1 MAARTRGSG
10 GVVALWSRSIT
21 RGPYSTPHARKLTGG
36 ARPGMIR
43 ALSNLATMLQR
54 AGLLPEEIAA
64 RVREFAHAN
73 KVPLVE
79 VVVDRGV
86 LTEEELVKF
95 LQSKLMIP
103 EVEADLLGELERET
117 LRHLPAELA
126 WYHEVLPVSVDDVGN
141 LTLAMA
147 DPTDLRAVDAVAGHT
162 GAYLVRAVA
171 PLTALRRALERY
183 YGPRPEDLRTR
194 ITSDPTP
201 ATGTAVPPQAVPAP
215 AEPPS
220 PEVASSPEAPSTPP
234 PAEPAAATPSSE
246 PPPVRP
252 APPVRA
258 GPGTVRRDTLRP
270 PSDEVVPPL
279 SPVAFARVLP
289 RLVAAA
295 DRDEITQVLL
305 DFLAEGF
312 SRVIMFVH
320 LQQQLRGRDARGDDL
335 LLEAVTQVR
344 IPTTGPSLFRDVIER
359 GAPHFGPW
367 RTDTKINAAFAQAMG
382 GITGNVL
389 LLPVKLRER
398 VPILVYASNT
408 PHPVDPRSLH
418 ELVDGISGALE
429 RLIFRRKS
437 LDNLPKQ
444 G

>member
-1 MAARTRGSG
+1 
-10 GVVALWSRSIT
+10 
-21 RGPYSTPHARKLTGG
+21 
-36 ARPGMIR
+36 
-43 ALSNLATMLQR
+43 MLQR
-54 AGLLPEEIAA
+54 AGLLPEDEAA
-64 RVREFAHAN
+64 RVREFAYAN

-79 VVVDRGV
+79 VVVDRGFA
-86 LTEEELVKF
+86 TEDELVKF

-183 YGPRPEDLRTR
+183 YGPRPEDLRAR
-194 ITSDPTP
+194 IMASEAAVSVPSPTP
-201 ATGTAVPPQAVPAP
+201 LVPAGPASPSSPAPVSQAVLA
-215 AEPPS
+215 
-220 PEVASSPEAPSTPP
+220 T
-234 PAEPAAATPSSE
+234 PAAASPPPE
-246 PPPVRP
+246 PPVRQ

-258 GPGTVRRDTLRP
+258 TAMVGRREAMRP
-270 PSDEVVPPL
+270 ASDDVVPL
-279 SPVAFARVLP
+279 SPTAFGRVLP
-289 RLVAAA
+289 RVVSAA

-359 GAPHFGPW
+359 GTPHFGPW
-367 RTDTKINAAFAQAMG
+367 RTDTKINAAFDQAMG
-382 GITGNVL
+382 GIRGNVL

-418 ELVDGISGALE
+418 ELVECISGALE

-437 LDNLPKQ
+437 MDNIPKQ
-444 G
+444 

>member
-1 MAARTRGSG
+1 
-10 GVVALWSRSIT
+10 
-21 RGPYSTPHARKLTGG
+21 
-36 ARPGMIR
+36 
-43 ALSNLATMLQR
+43 MLQR

-64 RVREFAHAN
+64 RIREFAHAN

-79 VVVDRGV
+79 VIVDRGV
-86 LTEEELVKF
+86 LTEDELVKF

-103 EVEADLLGELERET
+103 EVEADLLDELERET

-183 YGPRPEDLRTR
+183 YGARPDDLRSRIFGDPGSSSVGEALPSTKPTQEVPIQAPEASPEPEPRYEAPPTEEPPIEEPPIEEPPVEEHATHAEAEAESEADRHQDGR
-194 ITSDPTP
+194 ITSISTE
-201 ATGTAVPPQAVPAP
+201 AP
-215 AEPPS
+215 AR
-220 PEVASSPEAPSTPP
+220 APDPQLP
-234 PAEPAAATPSSE
+234 I
-246 PPPVRP
+246 
-252 APPVRA
+252 APPVRTSVS
-258 GPGTVRRDTLRP
+258 TVSRETLRAAT
-270 PSDEVVPPL
+270 SDEVVPPL
-279 SPVAFARVLP
+279 SPIAFARVLP
-289 RLVAAA
+289 RVVEAA

-359 GAPHFGPW
+359 GTPHFGPW
-367 RTDTKINAAFAQAMG
+367 RTDTKINTAFDLAMG
-382 GITGNVL
+382 SIKGNVL

-437 LDNLPKQ
+437 MDNIPKQ

>member
-1 MAARTRGSG
+1 
-10 GVVALWSRSIT
+10 
-21 RGPYSTPHARKLTGG
+21 
-36 ARPGMIR
+36 
-43 ALSNLATMLQR
+43 MLQR
-54 AGLLPEEIAA
+54 AGLLPEDEAA
-64 RVREFAHAN
+64 RIREFAYAN

-79 VVVDRGV
+79 VIVDRG
-86 LTEEELVKF
+86 LSTEDELVKF
-95 LQSKLMIP
+95 VQSKLMIP

-147 DPTDLRAVDAVAGHT
+147 DPTDLRAVDAVAAHT

-183 YGPRPEDLRTR
+183 YGPRPEDLRAR
-194 ITSDPTP
+194 VAGEAAIPSGPAIVPTP
-201 ATGTAVPPQAVPAP
+201 MPAP
-215 AEPPS
+215 VSA
-220 PEVASSPEAPSTPP
+220 VAS
-234 PAEPAAATPSSE
+234 EPAAPAAPAVRTPSGPSRV
-246 PPPVRP
+246 PPVRTTVP
-252 APPVRA
+252 AAVVRPA
-258 GPGTVRRDTLRP
+258 IEEDVI
-270 PSDEVVPPL
+270 PL
-279 SPVAFARVLP
+279 SPLAFARVLP
-289 RLVAAA
+289 RVVAAA

-367 RTDTKINAAFAQAMG
+367 RTDSKINAAFDQAMG
-382 GITGNVL
+382 GIRGNVL

-418 ELVDGISGALE
+418 ELVEGISGALE

-437 LDNLPKQ
+437 LDNIPRQ

>member
-1 MAARTRGSG
+1 
-10 GVVALWSRSIT
+10 
-21 RGPYSTPHARKLTGG
+21 
-36 ARPGMIR
+36 
-43 ALSNLATMLQR
+43 MLQR
-54 AGLLPEEIAA
+54 AGLLPEEEAA
-64 RVREFAHAN
+64 AIREFAYAN

-79 VVVDRGV
+79 VVVDRGFA
-86 LTEEELVKF
+86 TEDALVKF

-126 WYHEVLPVSVDDVGN
+126 WYHEVMPVSVDDVGN

-147 DPTDLRAVDAVAGHT
+147 DPTDLRAVDAVTAHT

-183 YGPRPEDLRTR
+183 YGPRPDDLRAR
-194 ITSDPTP
+194 MAD
-201 ATGTAVPPQAVPAP
+201 AAAGALV
-215 AEPPS
+215 
-220 PEVASSPEAPSTPP
+220 
-234 PAEPAAATPSSE
+234 PAAAVAGVTPGPAAQASAAQA
-246 PPPVRP
+246 PAAQATAPARP

-258 GPGTVRRDTLRP
+258 GVSTVRREHVRP
-270 PSDEVVPPL
+270 MANDDMIPL
-279 SPVAFARVLP
+279 SPTAFAWVLP
-289 RLVAAA
+289 RLVEAA

-305 DFLAEGF
+305 DFLSEGF
-312 SRVIMFVH
+312 ARVIMFVH

-335 LLEAVTQVR
+335 LREAVTQVR

-359 GAPHFGPW
+359 GTPHFGPW
-367 RTDTKINAAFAQAMG
+367 RTDTKINAAFDQAMG
-382 GITGNVL
+382 GIRGNVL

-408 PHPVDPRSLH
+408 PHPVDPRSVH
-418 ELVDGISGALE
+418 ELVEGISSALE

-437 LDNLPKQ
+437 MDNLPRQ

>member
-1 MAARTRGSG
+1 
-10 GVVALWSRSIT
+10 
-21 RGPYSTPHARKLTGG
+21 
-36 ARPGMIR
+36 
-43 ALSNLATMLQR
+43 LSNLATMLQR
-54 AGLLPEEIAA
+54 AGLLPEGEAN
-64 RVREFAHAN
+64 RVREFAYAN

-79 VVVDRGV
+79 VIVDRGFA
-86 LTEEELVKF
+86 TEDELVKF

-103 EVEADLLGELERET
+103 EVEADLLDELERET

-126 WYHEVLPVSVDDVGN
+126 WYHEVMPVSVDDVGN

-147 DPTDLRAVDAVAGHT
+147 DPTDLRAVDAVTGHT

-183 YGPRPEDLRTR
+183 YGPRPEDLRAR
-194 ITSDPTP
+194 IVGDGSGDEARAVSVSALGPAVVQGPTASASP
-201 ATGTAVPPQAVPAP
+201 AT
-215 AEPPS
+215 
-220 PEVASSPEAPSTPP
+220 APSAPP
-234 PAEPAAATPSSE
+234 D
-246 PPPVRP
+246 RP
-252 APPVRA
+252 TPPVRA
-258 GPGTVRRDTLRP
+258 GVSTVRREQLQP
-270 PSDEVVPPL
+270 VPEDVAAPL
-279 SPVAFARVLP
+279 SPAAFAWVLP
-289 RLVAAA
+289 RLVSAA

-312 SRVIMFVH
+312 ARVIMFVH

-367 RTDTKINAAFAQAMG
+367 RKDSKINIAFDQAMG
-382 GITGNVL
+382 GIRGNVL
-389 LLPVKLRER
+389 VLPIKLRER
-398 VPILVYASNT
+398 VPLLVYASNT

-418 ELVDGISGALE
+418 ELVEGISGALE

-437 LDNLPKQ
+437 QDTLPRI

>member
-1 MAARTRGSG
+1 
-10 GVVALWSRSIT
+10 
-21 RGPYSTPHARKLTGG
+21 
-36 ARPGMIR
+36 
-43 ALSNLATMLQR
+43 LSNLATMLQR
-54 AGLLPEEIAA
+54 AGLLPEVEAA

-73 KVPLVE
+73 KVPIVE
-79 VVVDRGV
+79 VVVDRGYA
-86 LTEEELVKF
+86 TEDDLVKF

-103 EVEADLLGELERET
+103 EVEADLLDELERET

-147 DPTDLRAVDAVAGHT
+147 DPTDLRAVDAVTGHT

-183 YGPRPEDLRTR
+183 YGPRPDDLRTR
-194 ITSDPTP
+194 IAVESGPP
-201 ATGTAVPPQAVPAP
+201 VGMTG
-215 AEPPS
+215 
-220 PEVASSPEAPSTPP
+220 SS
-234 PAEPAAATPSSE
+234 PAAAAAASVSATPPASATPAVSATPPASAAPAVSATPPASATPSTE
-246 PPPVRP
+246 
-252 APPVRA
+252 PPVRA
-258 GPGTVRRDTLRP
+258 VPPVRTTVPAVRREMTRP
-270 PSDEVVPPL
+270 AGEEPVSPL
-279 SPVAFARVLP
+279 SPTAFARVLP

-305 DFLAEGF
+305 DFLSEGF

-367 RTDTKINAAFAQAMG
+367 RTDSKINVAFGQAMG
-382 GITGNVL
+382 GIKGNVL

-418 ELVDGISGALE
+418 ELVEGISSALE

-437 LDNLPKQ
+437 LDNIPKLP

>member
-1 MAARTRGSG
+1 
-10 GVVALWSRSIT
+10 V
-21 RGPYSTPHARKLTGG
+21 
-36 ARPGMIR
+36 
-43 ALSNLATMLQR
+43 SNLATMLQR
-54 AGLLPEEIAA
+54 AGLLPEDEAT
-64 RVREFAHAN
+64 RVREFAHAH

-79 VVVDRGV
+79 VVIDRGFAS
-86 LTEEELVKF
+86 EDALVKF

-147 DPTDLRAVDAVAGHT
+147 DPTDLRAVDAVASHT

-171 PLTALRRALERY
+171 PLTALRRAIERY
-183 YGPRPEDLRTR
+183 YGPRPDDLRARMGGTEGAEGATLVAR
-194 ITSDPTP
+194 SVRPLTSDPAP
-201 ATGTAVPPQAVPAP
+201 APLAEPEAIAPAHAPAPTQAPAPAAQAPAPAQASAPETSLPEAHAEPEAPAPAPASAVPPVRTVPTAV
-215 AEPPS
+215 
-220 PEVASSPEAPSTPP
+220 VRR
-234 PAEPAAATPSSE
+234 EPARVITADD
-246 PPPVRP
+246 VI
-252 APPVRA
+252 
-258 GPGTVRRDTLRP
+258 
-270 PSDEVVPPL
+270 PL
-279 SPVAFARVLP
+279 SPAAFAWVLP
-289 RLVAAA
+289 RLVTAA

-359 GAPHFGPW
+359 GTPHFGPW
-367 RTDTKINAAFAQAMG
+367 RTDTKINTAFDQAMG
-382 GITGNVL
+382 GIRGNVL

-418 ELVDGISGALE
+418 ELVDGISSALE

-437 LDNLPKQ
+437 MDNIPKQ

>member
-1 MAARTRGSG
+1 
-10 GVVALWSRSIT
+10 
-21 RGPYSTPHARKLTGG
+21 
-36 ARPGMIR
+36 MIR

-54 AGLLPEEIAA
+54 AGLLPEDEAT
-64 RVREFAHAN
+64 RVREFAYAN

-79 VVVDRGV
+79 VVVDRGFA
-86 LTEEELVKF
+86 TEDELVKF

-103 EVEADLLGELERET
+103 EVEADLLDELERET

-183 YGPRPEDLRTR
+183 YGPRPDDLRAR
-194 ITSDPTP
+194 VLAAEASD
-201 ATGTAVPPQAVPAP
+201 AVPLLPA
-215 AEPPS
+215 
-220 PEVASSPEAPSTPP
+220 
-234 PAEPAAATPSSE
+234 PAAATAPPSPAASVTPLAE
-246 PPPVRP
+246 TASPEPPVRQAPPPVRT
-252 APPVRA
+252 
-258 GPGTVRRDTLRP
+258 TVRREAVRP
-270 PSDEVVPPL
+270 TAEEVVPL
-279 SPVAFARVLP
+279 SPTAFARVLP
-289 RLVAAA
+289 RVVEAA

-367 RTDTKINAAFAQAMG
+367 RCDTKINAAFDQAMG
-382 GITGNVL
+382 VIRGNVL

-418 ELVDGISGALE
+418 ELVECISGALE

-437 LDNLPKQ
+437 MDNIPKQ

>member
-1 MAARTRGSG
+1 
-10 GVVALWSRSIT
+10 
-21 RGPYSTPHARKLTGG
+21 
-36 ARPGMIR
+36 MIR

-54 AGLLPEEIAA
+54 AGLLPEDEAT
-64 RVREFAHAN
+64 RVREFAYAN

-79 VVVDRGV
+79 VVVDRGFA
-86 LTEEELVKF
+86 TEDELVKF

-103 EVEADLLGELERET
+103 EVEADLLDELERET

-183 YGPRPEDLRTR
+183 YGPRPDDLRAR
-194 ITSDPTP
+194 ILAAEAADTAD
-201 ATGTAVPPQAVPAP
+201 AVPLL
-215 AEPPS
+215 
-220 PEVASSPEAPSTPP
+220 
-234 PAEPAAATPSSE
+234 PAAAAPSSPAVSE
-246 PPPVRP
+246 TPAAASSSSSTEPPVRQAPPPVRT
-252 APPVRA
+252 
-258 GPGTVRRDTLRP
+258 TVRREAVRP
-270 PSDEVVPPL
+270 TTEDVVPL
-279 SPVAFARVLP
+279 SPTAFAWVLP
-289 RLVAAA
+289 RVVEAA

-367 RTDTKINAAFAQAMG
+367 RTDTKINAAFDQAMG
-382 GITGNVL
+382 GIRGNVL

-418 ELVDGISGALE
+418 ELVECISGALE

-437 LDNLPKQ
+437 MDNIPKQ

>member
-1 MAARTRGSG
+1 
-10 GVVALWSRSIT
+10 
-21 RGPYSTPHARKLTGG
+21 
-36 ARPGMIR
+36 
-43 ALSNLATMLQR
+43 MLQR

-64 RVREFAHAN
+64 RIREFAHAN

-79 VVVDRGV
+79 VIVDRGV
-86 LTEEELVKF
+86 LTEDELVKF

-103 EVEADLLGELERET
+103 EVEADLLDELERET

-147 DPTDLRAVDAVAGHT
+147 DPTDLRAVDAVASHT

-183 YGPRPEDLRTR
+183 YGARPDDLRTR
-194 ITSDPTP
+194 IFGDAGSSTVGEVLPSTRPTQE
-201 ATGTAVPPQAVPAP
+201 VPIQAP
-215 AEPPS
+215 EPS
-220 PEVASSPEAPSTPP
+220 PEPEEPRVEAQPVEEP
-234 PAEPAAATPSSE
+234 PAEPHADEPHADEADHEAAAEPEAATEDERSQDGRITSISTEAPSRA
-246 PPPVRP
+246 PDPLVH
-252 APPVRA
+252 APPVRT
-258 GPGTVRRDTLRP
+258 PVSTVSRETLRAA
-270 PSDEVVPPL
+270 SDEVVPPL
-279 SPVAFARVLP
+279 SPIAFARVLP
-289 RLVAAA
+289 RVVEAA

-367 RTDTKINAAFAQAMG
+367 RTDTKINTAFDLAMG
-382 GITGNVL
+382 GIKGNVL

-418 ELVDGISGALE
+418 ELVDCISGALE

-437 LDNLPKQ
+437 LDNIPKQ

>member
-1 MAARTRGSG
+1 
-10 GVVALWSRSIT
+10 
-21 RGPYSTPHARKLTGG
+21 
-36 ARPGMIR
+36 MIGR

-54 AGLLPEEIAA
+54 AGLLPEEESV
-64 RVREFAHAN
+64 RVREFAYAQ
-73 KVPLVE
+73 KIPLVE
-79 VVVDRGV
+79 VIVDRGFT
-86 LTEEELVKF
+86 TEDELVKF

-147 DPTDLRAVDAVAGHT
+147 DPTDLRAVDAVIGHT

-183 YGPRPEDLRTR
+183 YGPRPDDLRAR
-194 ITSDPTP
+194 LFPEDD
-201 ATGTAVPPQAVPAP
+201 A
-215 AEPPS
+215 AEGE
-220 PEVASSPEAPSTPP
+220 PEP
-234 PAEPAAATPSSE
+234 PAEPLPPRKRLATPPSTPAPE
-246 PPPVRP
+246 PHVIAVSDEESAPLAPRP
-252 APPVRA
+252 APPVRR
-258 GPGTVRRDTLRP
+258 GVSMVRREEP
-270 PSDEVVPPL
+270 PAVEDIVVPL
-279 SPVAFARVLP
+279 SPTAFARVLP

-305 DFLAEGF
+305 DFLEEGF
-312 SRVIMFVH
+312 TRVIMFVH

-335 LLEAVTQVR
+335 VLDAVTKVR

-359 GAPHFGPW
+359 GTPHFGPW

-382 GITGNVL
+382 GIRGNVL

-398 VPILVYASNT
+398 VPILVFASGTN
-408 PHPVDPRSLH
+408 HPVDPRSLH
-418 ELVDGISGALE
+418 ELVEGISGALE

-437 LDNLPKQ
+437 LTDTPRQ

>member
-1 MAARTRGSG
+1 
-10 GVVALWSRSIT
+10 
-21 RGPYSTPHARKLTGG
+21 
-36 ARPGMIR
+36 
-43 ALSNLATMLQR
+43 LSNLATMLQR
-54 AGLLPEEIAA
+54 AGLVPEEEAA
-64 RVREFAHAN
+64 RIREFAYAN

-79 VVVDRGV
+79 VVVDRGFA
-86 LTEEELVKF
+86 TEDELVKF

-103 EVEADLLGELERET
+103 EVEADLLLELERET
-117 LRHLPAELA
+117 LKHLPAELA

-147 DPTDLRAVDAVAGHT
+147 DPTDLRAVDAVTAHT

-183 YGPRPEDLRTR
+183 YGPRPDDLRAR
-194 ITSDPTP
+194 IVAASE
-201 ATGTAVPPQAVPAP
+201 APAP
-215 AEPPS
+215 EALVEPP
-220 PEVASSPEAPSTPP
+220 V
-234 PAEPAAATPSSE
+234 AATPVATAGPTAPASTTSTAAQASTA
-246 PPPVRP
+246 
-252 APPVRA
+252 APPVRTMVPSA
-258 GPGTVRRDTLRP
+258 RREPPRP
-270 PSDEVVPPL
+270 VSDEVVPPL
-279 SPVAFARVLP
+279 SPTAFARVLP

-367 RTDTKINAAFAQAMG
+367 RTDSKINAAFDQAMG
-382 GITGNVL
+382 GIRGNVL

-398 VPILVYASNT
+398 VPILVYASHT

-418 ELVDGISGALE
+418 ELVEGISSALE

-437 LDNLPKQ
+437 LDNIPRQ

>member
-1 MAARTRGSG
+1 
-10 GVVALWSRSIT
+10 
-21 RGPYSTPHARKLTGG
+21 
-36 ARPGMIR
+36 
-43 ALSNLATMLQR
+43 MLQR
-54 AGLLPEEIAA
+54 AGLLPEEEAT
-64 RVREFAHAN
+64 RVREFAYAN

-79 VVVDRGV
+79 VIVDRGFA
-86 LTEEELVKF
+86 TEDGLVKF

-141 LTLAMA
+141 MTLAMA
-147 DPTDLRAVDAVAGHT
+147 DPTDLRAVDAVIGHT

-183 YGPRPEDLRTR
+183 YGPRPDDLRAR
-194 ITSDPTP
+194 LVNDVAGGEAGEAGEAESTP
-201 ATGTAVPPQAVPAP
+201 VPAP
-215 AEPPS
+215 DPVDVPEPAAPAS
-220 PEVASSPEAPSTPP
+220 PAAAPSARGVPPIRAGVSTVRREVLTPP
-234 PAEPAAATPSSE
+234 P
-246 PPPVRP
+246 
-252 APPVRA
+252 
-258 GPGTVRRDTLRP
+258 G
-270 PSDEVVPPL
+270 EVVAPL
-279 SPVAFARVLP
+279 SPAAFAWVLP

-359 GAPHFGPW
+359 GTPHFGPW
-367 RTDTKINAAFAQAMG
+367 RTDSKINTAFDQAMG
-382 GITGNVL
+382 GIRGNVL
-389 LLPVKLRER
+389 VLPVKLRER
-398 VPILVYASNT
+398 VPLLVYASNT

-418 ELVDGISGALE
+418 ELVEGISGALE

-437 LDNLPKQ
+437 QDNLPRI

>member
-1 MAARTRGSG
+1 
-10 GVVALWSRSIT
+10 
-21 RGPYSTPHARKLTGG
+21 
-36 ARPGMIR
+36 
-43 ALSNLATMLQR
+43 MLQR
-54 AGLLPEEIAA
+54 AGLLPEGEAI

-73 KVPLVE
+73 KVPVVE
-79 VVVDRGV
+79 VIVDRGFA
-86 LTEEELVKF
+86 TEDELVKF

-117 LRHLPAELA
+117 LRHLPADLA
-126 WYHEVLPVSVDDVGN
+126 WYHEVMPVSVDDVGN

-183 YGPRPEDLRTR
+183 YGARPHDLNAR
-194 ITSDPTP
+194 IITEARQPSITVAAPP
-201 ATGTAVPPQAVPAP
+201 AAPPPVPPVATAPPPVPAVAAVPAP
-215 AEPPS
+215 VAE
-220 PEVASSPEAPSTPP
+220 ASSPP
-234 PAEPAAATPSSE
+234 PAPAA
-246 PPPVRP
+246 P
-252 APPVRA
+252 APARV
-258 GPGTVRRDTLRP
+258 GISTSRRETPAPTADDTTA
-270 PSDEVVPPL
+270 PL
-279 SPVAFARVLP
+279 SPTAFARVLP

-320 LQQQLRGRDARGDDL
+320 LHQQLRGRDARGDDL

-359 GAPHFGPW
+359 GTPHFGPW
-367 RTDTKINAAFAQAMG
+367 RSDSKVNTAFDQAMG
-382 GITGNVL
+382 GIRGNVL
-389 LLPVKLRER
+389 VLPVKLRER
-398 VPILVYASNT
+398 VPLLVYASNT

-437 LDNLPKQ
+437 MDTPRI

>member
-1 MAARTRGSG
+1 
-10 GVVALWSRSIT
+10 
-21 RGPYSTPHARKLTGG
+21 
-36 ARPGMIR
+36 
-43 ALSNLATMLQR
+43 LSNLATMLQR
-54 AGLLPEEIAA
+54 AGLLPEEEAA
-64 RVREFAHAN
+64 RVREFAYAN

-79 VVVDRGV
+79 VVIDRGFA
-86 LTEEELVKF
+86 TEDDLVKF

-103 EVEADLLGELERET
+103 EVEADLLDELERET

-126 WYHEVLPVSVDDVGN
+126 WYHEVMPVSVDDVGN

-147 DPTDLRAVDAVAGHT
+147 DPTDLRAVDAVTGHT
-162 GAYLVRAVA
+162 GAYVVRAVA

-183 YGPRPEDLRTR
+183 YGPRPDDLRTR
-194 ITSDPTP
+194 IAVEAGPPTAMVTPSPAPDEPESPEATRHVSAMAAAELLTAEPPAAEPPAAGRPGAGPPDAERATAEQP
-201 ATGTAVPPQAVPAP
+201 ATGERPQPH
-215 AEPPS
+215 
-220 PEVASSPEAPSTPP
+220 
-234 PAEPAAATPSSE
+234 
-246 PPPVRP
+246 
-252 APPVRA
+252 APPVR
-258 GPGTVRRDTLRP
+258 TTTMRR
-270 PSDEVVPPL
+270 EVIHRAAEDPVPPL
-279 SPVAFARVLP
+279 SPTAFARVLP
-289 RLVAAA
+289 RLVSAA

-367 RTDTKINAAFAQAMG
+367 RSDSKINVAFDQAMG
-382 GITGNVL
+382 GIKGNVL

-398 VPILVYASNT
+398 VPILVYASST

-418 ELVDGISGALE
+418 ELVECISGALE

-437 LDNLPKQ
+437 MDTIPKQ

>member
-1 MAARTRGSG
+1 
-10 GVVALWSRSIT
+10 
-21 RGPYSTPHARKLTGG
+21 
-36 ARPGMIR
+36 
-43 ALSNLATMLQR
+43 MLQR

-64 RVREFAHAN
+64 RIREFAYAN

-79 VVVDRGV
+79 VIVDRGV
-86 LTEEELVKF
+86 LTEDELVKF

-103 EVEADLLGELERET
+103 EVEADLLDELERET

-183 YGPRPEDLRTR
+183 YGARPDDLRSRIFGDAGSSAVGEVLPSTKPTQEVPIHAPEPSPEPEAAPVVEHAVEEPPIEEPPAEEHAAEEHAADAEPEAEAEAHRLQDGR
-194 ITSDPTP
+194 ITSISTE
-201 ATGTAVPPQAVPAP
+201 AP
-215 AEPPS
+215 AR
-220 PEVASSPEAPSTPP
+220 APDPQ
-234 PAEPAAATPSSE
+234 
-246 PPPVRP
+246 PPVL
-252 APPVRA
+252 APPVRTSVS
-258 GPGTVRRDTLRP
+258 TVSREALRAAT
-270 PSDEVVPPL
+270 SDEVVPPL
-279 SPVAFARVLP
+279 SPIAFARVLP
-289 RLVAAA
+289 RVVEAA

-359 GAPHFGPW
+359 GTPHFGPW
-367 RTDTKINAAFAQAMG
+367 RTDTKINTAFDLAMG
-382 GITGNVL
+382 SIKGNVL

-437 LDNLPKQ
+437 MDNIPKQ

>member
-1 MAARTRGSG
+1 
-10 GVVALWSRSIT
+10 
-21 RGPYSTPHARKLTGG
+21 
-36 ARPGMIR
+36 
-43 ALSNLATMLQR
+43 MLQR
-54 AGLLPEEIAA
+54 AGLLPEEEATAI
-64 RVREFAHAN
+64 REFAYAN

-79 VVVDRGV
+79 VVIDRGFA
-86 LTEEELVKF
+86 TEDELVKF

-126 WYHEVLPVSVDDVGN
+126 WYHEVMPVSVDDVGN

-147 DPTDLRAVDAVAGHT
+147 DPTDLRAVDAVTAHT

-183 YGPRPEDLRTR
+183 YGPRPDDLRAR
-194 ITSDPTP
+194 MADAAAASSVVP
-201 ATGTAVPPQAVPAP
+201 AAAAVPGRVSPASAPEPTAAQAP
-215 AEPPS
+215 AS
-220 PEVASSPEAPSTPP
+220 SSSPSPSTP
-234 PAEPAAATPSSE
+234 A
-246 PPPVRP
+246 RP

-258 GPGTVRRDTLRP
+258 GVSTVRREQVRAMAND
-270 PSDEVVPPL
+270 DMIPL
-279 SPVAFARVLP
+279 SPTAFAWVLP
-289 RLVAAA
+289 RLVEAA

-359 GAPHFGPW
+359 GTPHFGPW
-367 RTDTKINAAFAQAMG
+367 RTDTKINAAFDQAMG
-382 GITGNVL
+382 GIRGNVL

-418 ELVDGISGALE
+418 ELVESISSALE

-437 LDNLPKQ
+437 MDNIPKQ

>member
-1 MAARTRGSG
+1 
-10 GVVALWSRSIT
+10 
-21 RGPYSTPHARKLTGG
+21 
-36 ARPGMIR
+36 
-43 ALSNLATMLQR
+43 LSNLAIMLQR
-54 AGLLPEEIAA
+54 AGLLPEGEAA
-64 RVREFAHAN
+64 RIRELAYAN
-73 KVPLVE
+73 RVPLVE
-79 VVVDRGV
+79 VIVERG
-86 LTEEELVKF
+86 LATEDQLVKF

-103 EVEADLLGELERET
+103 EVEADLLDELERET
-117 LRHLPAELA
+117 LRHLPADLA

-171 PLTALRRALERY
+171 PLSALRRALERY
-183 YGPRPEDLRTR
+183 YGPRPDDLRAR
-194 ITSDPTP
+194 IAADAQEGP
-201 ATGTAVPPQAVPAP
+201 AATVLAPPPAAAAAPSVVEEPEPAP
-215 AEPPS
+215 AAPPS
-220 PEVASSPEAPSTPP
+220 PPPPSTPP
-234 PAEPAAATPSSE
+234 PTRVGVS
-246 PPPVRP
+246 
-252 APPVRA
+252 
-258 GPGTVRRDTLRP
+258 TVRRELLP
-270 PSDEVVPPL
+270 PISDDAVPPL
-279 SPVAFARVLP
+279 SPTAFARLLP

-305 DFLAEGF
+305 DFLSEGF

-344 IPTTGPSLFRDVIER
+344 IPTSGPSLFRDVIER

-367 RTDTKINAAFAQAMG
+367 RTDSKINAAFDQAMG
-382 GITGNVL
+382 GIRGNVL
-389 LLPVKLRER
+389 VLPVKLRER
-398 VPILVYASNT
+398 VPLLVYASNT

-437 LDNLPKQ
+437 QDTLPRI

>member
-1 MAARTRGSG
+1 
-10 GVVALWSRSIT
+10 
-21 RGPYSTPHARKLTGG
+21 
-36 ARPGMIR
+36 MIPR

-54 AGLLPEEIAA
+54 AGLLPESEAN
-64 RVREFAHAN
+64 RVREFAYAH

-79 VVVDRGV
+79 VIVDRGFA
-86 LTEEELVKF
+86 TEDGLVKF

-103 EVEADLLGELERET
+103 EVEADLLDELERET

-147 DPTDLRAVDAVAGHT
+147 DPTDLRAVDAVTGHT

-183 YGPRPEDLRTR
+183 YGPRPDDLRARLVADT
-194 ITSDPTP
+194 
-201 ATGTAVPPQAVPAP
+201 TGSEAEPVPA
-215 AEPPS
+215 
-220 PEVASSPEAPSTPP
+220 VAQG
-234 PAEPAAATPSSE
+234 AAVVADPATPSSAAASPASPASQRPGRGT
-246 PPPVRP
+246 PPPVRTG
-252 APPVRA
+252 VS
-258 GPGTVRRDTLRP
+258 TVRR
-270 PSDEVVPPL
+270 EVLQPVTGETIAPL
-279 SPVAFARVLP
+279 SPAAFAWVLP

-312 SRVIMFVH
+312 SRVLMFVH

-344 IPTTGPSLFRDVIER
+344 IPTTGPSLFREVIER
-359 GAPHFGPW
+359 GTPHFGPW
-367 RTDTKINAAFAQAMG
+367 RTDSKINTAFDQAMG
-382 GITGNVL
+382 GIRGNVL
-389 LLPVKLRER
+389 VLPVKLRER
-398 VPILVYASNT
+398 VPLLVYASNT

-418 ELVDGISGALE
+418 ELVEGISGALE

-437 LDNLPKQ
+437 QDTLPRI

>member
-1 MAARTRGSG
+1 M
-10 GVVALWSRSIT
+10 
-21 RGPYSTPHARKLTGG
+21 
-36 ARPGMIR
+36 
-43 ALSNLATMLQR
+43 SNLVIMLQR
-54 AGLLPEEIAA
+54 AGLLPDDAA
-64 RVREFAHAN
+64 TQIREFAYAN
-73 KVPLVE
+73 KVPLAE
-79 VVVDRGV
+79 VLVDRGFA
-86 LTEEELVKF
+86 TEDDLVKF

-147 DPTDLRAVDAVAGHT
+147 DPTDLRAVDAVIGHT

-183 YGPRPEDLRTR
+183 YGPRPDPEELRTR
-194 ITSDPTP
+194 LFGEPEPEADESETDESEADESETDESETDESETDESETDESETDESEADESLPPTAFAEPTP
-201 ATGTAVPPQAVPAP
+201 PGT
-215 AEPPS
+215 
-220 PEVASSPEAPSTPP
+220 
-234 PAEPAAATPSSE
+234 
-246 PPPVRP
+246 PPVRR
-252 APPVRA
+252 PVVTPVA
-258 GPGTVRRDTLRP
+258 LEEPVI
-270 PSDEVVPPL
+270 PL
-279 SPVAFARVLP
+279 SPTAFARVLP

-295 DRDEITQVLL
+295 NRDEITHVLL

-335 LLEAVTQVR
+335 LLEAITQVR

-359 GAPHFGPW
+359 GGPHFGPW
-367 RTDTKINAAFAQAMG
+367 RSDTKINAAFGQAMG
-382 GITGNVL
+382 GIRGNVL

-398 VPILVYASNT
+398 VPVVVYAAGT
-408 PHPVDPRSLH
+408 HHPVDPRSLH
-418 ELVDGISGALE
+418 ELVEGVSGALE

-437 LDNLPKQ
+437 LTDAPQ
-444 G
+444 QD

>member
-1 MAARTRGSG
+1 
-10 GVVALWSRSIT
+10 
-21 RGPYSTPHARKLTGG
+21 
-36 ARPGMIR
+36 
-43 ALSNLATMLQR
+43 MLQR
-54 AGLLPEEIAA
+54 AGLLPEDEAA
-64 RVREFAHAN
+64 RVREFAYAN

-79 VVVDRGV
+79 VVVDRGFA
-86 LTEEELVKF
+86 TEDELVKF

-183 YGPRPEDLRTR
+183 YGPRPEDLRAR
-194 ITSDPTP
+194 IMASEAAVSVPSPTP
-201 ATGTAVPPQAVPAP
+201 LVPTGPAT
-215 AEPPS
+215 
-220 PEVASSPEAPSTPP
+220 
-234 PAEPAAATPSSE
+234 PAAASPPPE
-246 PPPVRP
+246 PPVRQ

-258 GPGTVRRDTLRP
+258 TATLGRREAVRPASED
-270 PSDEVVPPL
+270 VVPL
-279 SPVAFARVLP
+279 SPTAFARVLP
-289 RLVAAA
+289 RVVSAA

-367 RTDTKINAAFAQAMG
+367 RTDTKINAAFDQAMG
-382 GITGNVL
+382 GIRGNVL

-398 VPILVYASNT
+398 VPILVYASST

-418 ELVDGISGALE
+418 ELVECISGALE

-437 LDNLPKQ
+437 MDNIPKQ
-444 G
+444 